1 MRRARDHDE
10 LQRGLRMNPRGVCA
24 LFAAWTAVLPL
35 ASAHQGHSDRA
46 PWEACDD
53 RALGSPCHWE
63 NEAHALHIGTCRSVA
78 DALVCVR
85 QRPVVR
91 VDPARPDGPP
101 VGATSASGSGSP
113 SFTFSGAR
121 WMGSTALALGVVALG
136 LMVFRALRA
145 RAMK

>member
-1 MRRARDHDE
+1 
-10 LQRGLRMNPRGVCA
+10 MNPRGVCA

-53 RALGSPCHWE
+53 RALGAPCHWE

-85 QRPVVR
+85 QRPIVR
-91 VDPARPDGPP
+91 VEPSRPDGAP
-101 VGATSASGSGSP
+101 VGAAGAPGSGRP
-113 SFTFSGAR
+113 AFTFSEAR
-121 WMGSTALALGVVALG
+121 WIGSAAAALGVIVLG
-136 LMVFRALRA
+136 LVARRA
-145 RAMK
+145 RHGRGLK